1 MIDYL
6 LTNYFFSLFY
16 IRGRYIELDKSN
28 GFYTGD
34 TKKHLE
40 IRNDFCKLIS

>member
-6 LTNYFFSLFY
+6 LNNYFFSLFY

-28 GFYTGD
+28 G
-34 TKKHLE
+34 
-40 IRNDFCKLIS
+40 LILYPILYYNFNNFIFLILY